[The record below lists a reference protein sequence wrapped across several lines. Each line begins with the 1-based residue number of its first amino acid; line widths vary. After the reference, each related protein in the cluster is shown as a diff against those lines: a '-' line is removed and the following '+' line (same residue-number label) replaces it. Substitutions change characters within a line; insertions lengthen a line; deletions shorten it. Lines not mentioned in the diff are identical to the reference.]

1 MEIKRLKV
9 YDFENAIRALREP
22 MNSMG
27 KSDSYN
33 TEQGFVV
40 GKNDLNLMKKL
51 YKGGSPHS
59 KFMRQIPVSFEL
71 VDAPVYWL
79 AEFDTYK
86 VGVVRNSSSFMHKG
100 LSEKF
105 SLVNFEVNYA
115 KMPELEKRALIEL
128 ISTLNIMRADYLSTK
143 DPEIFLRI
151 RKLLPMSYRYNS
163 MISTNL
169 AAIANMIEWRENHR
183 LPEWKY
189 FCNFMLD
196 NIPYLSEIMGKKD
209 V

>member
-9 YDFENAIRALREP
+9 YDFENAIRAMREP

-33 TEQGFVV
+33 SEQGFVI

-86 VGVVRNSSSFMHKG
+86 VGVVRNSSSFVHKG

-105 SLVNFEVNYA
+105 SLDDFEVDFA
-115 KMPELEKRALIEL
+115 KMPEPERRALIEL
-128 ISTLNIMRADYLSTK
+128 IATLNIMRADYLSTK

-169 AAIANMIEWRENHR
+169 AAIANMIEWRQHHR
-183 LPEWKY
+183 LPEWRY
-189 FCNFMLD
+189 FCDFMLD
-196 NIPYLSEIMGKKD
+196 NIPILRDIMGKEGL
-209 V
+209 

>member
-1 MEIKRLKV
+1 MKIERLKV
-9 YDFENAIRALREP
+9 YDFENAIRAMREP
-22 MNSMG
+22 MNSMD

-33 TEQGFVV
+33 SNQGFVI

-105 SLVNFEVNYA
+105 SLDDFEVDFA
-115 KMPELEKRALIEL
+115 QMPEPERGALIEL
-128 ISTLNIMRADYLSTK
+128 IATLNIMRADYLSTK
-143 DPEIFLRI
+143 DPDIFLRI

-183 LPEWKY
+183 LPEWRY
-189 FCNFMLD
+189 FCDFMLG